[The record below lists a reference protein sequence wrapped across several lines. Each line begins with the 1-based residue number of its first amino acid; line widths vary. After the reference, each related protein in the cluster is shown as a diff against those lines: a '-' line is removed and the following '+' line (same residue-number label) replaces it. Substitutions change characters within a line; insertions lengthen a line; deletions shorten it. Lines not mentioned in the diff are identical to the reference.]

1 MKQSICYSIDSD
13 ESLEN
18 WLGKETLLVFDI
30 YQNWSGECEV
40 VQPLFDQ
47 LSVTID
53 EAKTRIALLTLESN
67 KADLVDKF
75 SSLVSYSDRVVEL
88 GYENDEVDENKTND
102 DTKDSQHLK
111 KMLEKKDSSQS
122 EPLFLIV
129 KGRKIIAVIKGANQ
143 PALKKIILANLPPI
157 IETENFTEEPEE

>member
-1 MKQSICYSIDSD
+1 MKESICYSIDSD

-88 GYENDEVDENKTND
+88 GYENDEADESKTSD
-102 DTKDSQHLK
+102 DIKDSLK
-111 KMLEKKDSSQS
+111 KMVVKKDSQS
-122 EPLFLIV
+122 EPLFCVVKNKRIV
-129 KGRKIIAVIKGANQ
+129 AVIKGANQ
-143 PALKKIILANLPPI
+143 PALKKIIVANLPPI
-157 IETENFTEEPEE
+157 IETENFTEEPED

>member
-40 VQPLFDQ
+40 VQSLFDQ
-47 LSVTID
+47 LSVTVD

-75 SSLVSYSDRVVEL
+75 SSIVSYSDRVVEL
-88 GYENDEVDENKTND
+88 GYEIDETDENKTND
-102 DTKDSQHLK
+102 DTKDSHHLK
-111 KMLEKKDSSQS
+111 KMLEKKDSQS
-122 EPLFLIV
+122 EPLFCLV
-129 KGRKIIAVIKGANQ
+129 KNKRIIAVIKGANQ
-143 PALKKIILANLPPI
+143 PALKKIIMANLPPI
-157 IETENFTEEPEE
+157 IETENFTEEPED

>member
-1 MKQSICYSIDSD
+1 MKQSICYSTDSV

-47 LSVTID
+47 LSVTVD

-75 SSLVSYSDRVVEL
+75 SSIVSYSDRVVEL
-88 GYENDEVDENKTND
+88 GYEIDETDENKTNE
-102 DTKDSQHLK
+102 DTKDSHSLK
-111 KMLEKKDSSQS
+111 KMLKKMHSQS
-122 EPLFLIV
+122 EPLFALV
-129 KGRKIIAVIKGANQ
+129 KQRKIIAVIKGANQ

-157 IETENFTEEPEE
+157 LETENFTEEPED